1 MWEGDI
7 NQDGLVKY
15 NLGSNDRV
23 LILTA
28 IGGTNQNATLN
39 GYHKEDV
46 NLNGQVKYNLG
57 GNDRVILLQNI
68 GGTNQNAT
76 ISRHN

>member
-1 MWEGDI
+1 M
-7 NQDGLVKY
+7 
-15 NLGSNDRV
+15 NLNNFTIKSQE
-23 LILTA
+23 A
-28 IGGTNQNATLN
+28 IHQAMQNATVN
-39 GYHKEDV
+39 GYLKEDV

-57 GNDRVILLQNI
+57 GNDRVIILQNI